1 MSLPREWSFQD
12 SCRASR
18 LLEDVDLDVVAMA
31 ASSQEMVVTGSSA
44 IIDENMNNQPATQ
57 LGSLLSIHSAPVFD
71 LSGSVAVG
79 APSPIQPGSLAVQVT
94 ATSTPIVPPHLQSPE
109 GTLLEDEDTDNLL
122 TISSL
127 TARPLIAKSRELR
140 SVKCIAPKG
149 KKSRQKNETRKPR
162 NTTYVPLDGG
172 YGWVVV
178 FGAFFVQFWVTGLV
192 KSYGVLY
199 VEVMETFKDSSASVA
214 SWIPAILT
222 CLCLALAPITSMLC
236 QKYSCRTVVFVGG
249 LFCAL
254 GLITSYFATRLI
266 HLFFTFGVLTGLL
279 NFNYVFSFID
289 QTTLHLTLSRKKNFI
304 GIGGGLSTTPGIILV
319 SQYFDKHRAL
329 ANGICVSGTA
339 AGSFMFPL
347 LIELLVK
354 DFGFHGTIL
363 LLGGCMLH
371 VCVSATLYRP
381 LDENYAPE
389 EHILVEKIE
398 KEVKEQDQDKSTQQK
413 LELLFANDPTA
424 RHNMLN
430 ELFHQNSN
438 IVAVELT
445 DSDEEKDVMGE
456 GLPMKSI
463 SKIRSSSILHSVED
477 LSTDS
482 TCVYK
487 AARSSLRSL
496 RSSVTAMGPT
506 EQQQPP
512 SSPPS
517 RMPSLTPTAASTES
531 KITFMQRVT
540 RYIDLSLLKNPQ
552 FIMMCISVS
561 LMSTGS
567 PYMLYYLPAYVHAA
581 GYTKSEAGYL
591 VAISAA
597 LDLCGRL
604 GLGWLSDLK
613 LFDRRKG
620 YIGSVV
626 GAGVAV
632 LAIPMAHSF
641 YVLACSVGMYGLCLG
656 CWFLLVPVLLADQY
670 GTDKISS
677 SYGLVRMFQ
686 SFGAISIP
694 PLAGYLRDV
703 TGSYTVCFLCMGTC
717 MVIGGL
723 PLLLVFNE
731 NQTDPTT
738 ATKLPV
744 NTENNNRQ
752 GDTTVK
758 E

>member
-1 MSLPREWSFQD
+1 MPAEANEGEEKQRNSNVLRSPSRERIHGNMSLPREWSLQD
-12 SCRASR
+12 SVERDA
-18 LLEDVDLDVVAMA
+18 VACA
-31 ASSQEMVVTGSSA
+31 TASQEMVGTTV
-44 IIDENMNNQPATQ
+44 IDENMNQQNQ

-71 LSGSVAVG
+71 LSTGV
-79 APSPIQPGSLAVQVT
+79 PSPKRPASLAVQAT

-109 GTLLEDEDTDNLL
+109 TIEDEDNDNLL

-127 TARPLIAKSRELR
+127 TARPLIAKSHELR
-140 SVKCIAPKG
+140 SSITSSTKKKKPKCET
-149 KKSRQKNETRKPR
+149 KKSRNIK
-162 NTTYVPLDGG
+162 YVPLDGG
-172 YGWVVV
+172 YGWVIVC
-178 FGAFFVQFWVTGLV
+178 GAFFVQFWVTGLM

-199 VEVMETFKDSSASVA
+199 VEVMETFKDSTASVA
-214 SWIPAILT
+214 SWIPAILS
-222 CLCLALAPITSMLC
+222 CLCLALAPVTSMLC
-236 QKYSCRTVVFVGG
+236 QKYSCRAVVFIGG

-254 GLITSYFATRLI
+254 GLTISYFATKLI
-266 HLFFTFGVLTGLL
+266 HLFFTFGVLTG
-279 NFNYVFSFID
+279 
-289 QTTLHLTLSRKKNFI
+289 I
-304 GIGGGLSTTPGIILV
+304 GSGLSTTPGIILV

-339 AGSFMFPL
+339 AGSFVFPL
-347 LIELLVK
+347 LIKVLV
-354 DFGFHGTIL
+354 DNFGFHGTIL

-381 LDENYAPE
+381 LENNYAPDDTE
-389 EHILVEKIE
+389 MPEKAQKVESTA
-398 KEVKEQDQDKSTQQK
+398 KELETAKQQK
-413 LELLFANDPTA
+413 LDLIFANDSTTK
-424 RHNMLN
+424 HNLLN
-430 ELFHQNSN
+430 ELFHQNGV
-438 IVAVELT
+438 VAVELT
-445 DSDEEKDVMGE
+445 DSDEEKDVVGE
-456 GLPMKSI
+456 CLQMKPI

-487 AARSSLRSL
+487 ARSSLKSL
-496 RSSVTAMGPT
+496 KSSVTAVYPVP
-506 EQQQPP
+506 QN
-512 SSPPS
+512 
-517 RMPSLTPTAASTES
+517 ES
-531 KITFMQRVT
+531 QLPKEKKTVMQRIAQ
-540 RYIDLSLLKNPQ
+540 YIDLSLLKNPQ
-552 FIMMCISVS
+552 FMMMCLSVS

-677 SYGLVRMFQ
+677 TYGLVRMFQ
-686 SFGAISIP
+686 SVGAISIP

-703 TGSYTVCFLCMGTC
+703 TGSYSVCFLCMGTC
-717 MVIGGL
+717 MVMGGL

-731 NQTDPTT
+731 VSESSKIT
-738 ATKLPV
+738 V
-744 NTENNNRQ
+744 NNENSNCQ
-752 GDTTVK
+752 GEVVAK

>member
-12 SCRASR
+12 SCRSAER
-18 LLEDVDLDVVAMA
+18 DAVTGTTA
-31 ASSQEMVVTGSSA
+31 SQEMVGTTV
-44 IIDENMNNQPATQ
+44 IDENMNQQNQ

-71 LSGSVAVG
+71 LSTGV
-79 APSPIQPGSLAVQVT
+79 PSPKRPASLVVQAT
-94 ATSTPIVPPHLQSPE
+94 ATSTPVVPPHLQSPD
-109 GTLLEDEDTDNLL
+109 TIEDEDNDNLL

-140 SVKCIAPKG
+140 SAKSSAS
-149 KKSRQKNETRKPR
+149 KKKKPRKSEAKKPR
-162 NTTYVPLDGG
+162 NITYVPLDGG
-172 YGWVVV
+172 YGWIVV
-178 FGAFFVQFWVTGLV
+178 FGAFFVQFWVAGLV

-214 SWIPAILT
+214 SWIPAILS
-222 CLCLALAPITSMLC
+222 CLCLALAPVTSMLC
-236 QKYSCRTVVFVGG
+236 QKYSCRAVVFVGG

-254 GLITSYFATRLI
+254 GLTLSYFATSLV
-266 HLFFTFGVLTGLL
+266 HLFFTFGVLT
-279 NFNYVFSFID
+279 
-289 QTTLHLTLSRKKNFI
+289 

-339 AGSFMFPL
+339 AGSFVFPL
-347 LIELLVK
+347 LIEVLVK
-354 DFGFHGTIL
+354 NFGFHGTIL

-381 LDENYAPE
+381 LENNYIPTETTVTEEAKKAEEAAKEPE
-389 EHILVEKIE
+389 SAK
-398 KEVKEQDQDKSTQQK
+398 QQK
-413 LELLFANDPTA
+413 LDMLFANDSTA
-424 RHNMLN
+424 RNNLLN
-430 ELFHQNSN
+430 ELFHQNSV
-438 IVAVELT
+438 VAVELT
-445 DSDEEKDVMGE
+445 DSEEEKDVMGE
-456 GLPMKSI
+456 TLRLKPI

-487 AARSSLRSL
+487 ARSSLRSL
-496 RSSVTAMGPT
+496 RSSATAVCPAPQI
-506 EQQQPP
+506 EQAPP
-512 SSPPS
+512 VPEEPK
-517 RMPSLTPTAASTES
+517 T
-531 KITFMQRVT
+531 IMQRIA

-552 FIMMCISVS
+552 FIMMCFSVS

-591 VAISAA
+591 VAISAV

-604 GLGWLSDLK
+604 GLGWLSDLR

-632 LAIPMAHSF
+632 LTIPMAHSF

-686 SFGAISIP
+686 SVGAISIP

-703 TGSYTVCFLCMGTC
+703 TGSYAVCFLCMGTC
-717 MVIGGL
+717 MVMGGL
-723 PLLLVFNE
+723 PLLLVFNDVSKSSKI
-731 NQTDPTT
+731 TVS
-738 ATKLPV
+738 A
-744 NTENNNRQ
+744 ENNNHQ
-752 GDTTVK
+752 GETTVK

>member
-1 MSLPREWSFQD
+1 MSLPREWSLQD
-12 SCRASR
+12 SVERDA
-18 LLEDVDLDVVAMA
+18 VACA
-31 ASSQEMVVTGSSA
+31 TASQEMVGTTV
-44 IIDENMNNQPATQ
+44 IDENMNQQNQ

-71 LSGSVAVG
+71 LSTGV
-79 APSPIQPGSLAVQVT
+79 PSPKRPASLAVQAT
-94 ATSTPIVPPHLQSPE
+94 ATSTPVVPPHLQSPE
-109 GTLLEDEDTDNLL
+109 TIEDEDNDNLL

-127 TARPLIAKSRELR
+127 TARPLIAKSHELR
-140 SVKCIAPKG
+140 SSITSSTKKKKPKCET
-149 KKSRQKNETRKPR
+149 KKSRNIK
-162 NTTYVPLDGG
+162 YVPLDGG
-172 YGWVVV
+172 YGWVIVC
-178 FGAFFVQFWVTGLV
+178 GAFFVQFWVTGLM

-199 VEVMETFKDSSASVA
+199 VEVMETFKDATASVA
-214 SWIPAILT
+214 SWIPAILS
-222 CLCLALAPITSMLC
+222 CLCLALAPVTSMLC
-236 QKYSCRTVVFVGG
+236 QKYSCRAVVFIGG

-254 GLITSYFATRLI
+254 GLTISYFATKLI
-266 HLFFTFGVLTGLL
+266 HLFFTFGVLTG
-279 NFNYVFSFID
+279 
-289 QTTLHLTLSRKKNFI
+289 I
-304 GIGGGLSTTPGIILV
+304 GSGLSTTPGIILV

-339 AGSFMFPL
+339 AGSFVFPL
-347 LIELLVK
+347 LIKVLV
-354 DFGFHGTIL
+354 DNFGFHGTIL

-381 LDENYAPE
+381 LENNYAPE
-389 EHILVEKIE
+389 DTEIPEKAE
-398 KEVKEQDQDKSTQQK
+398 KNGV
-413 LELLFANDPTA
+413 
-424 RHNMLN
+424 
-430 ELFHQNSN
+430 
-438 IVAVELT
+438 VAVELT
-445 DSDEEKDVMGE
+445 DSDEEKDVVGE
-456 GLPMKSI
+456 CLRMKPI

-487 AARSSLRSL
+487 ARSSLKSL
-496 RSSVTAMGPT
+496 KSSVTAVCPVP
-506 EQQQPP
+506 QN
-512 SSPPS
+512 
-517 RMPSLTPTAASTES
+517 ES
-531 KITFMQRVT
+531 QLPKEKKTVMQRIAQ
-540 RYIDLSLLKNPQ
+540 YIDLSLLKNPQ
-552 FIMMCISVS
+552 FMMMCLSVS

-677 SYGLVRMFQ
+677 TYGLVRMFQ
-686 SFGAISIP
+686 SVGAISIP

-703 TGSYTVCFLCMGTC
+703 TGSYSVCFLCMGTC
-717 MVIGGL
+717 MVMGGL

-731 NQTDPTT
+731 ASESSKIT
-738 ATKLPV
+738 V
-744 NTENNNRQ
+744 NNENSNCQ
-752 GDTTVK
+752 GEVVAK

>member
-1 MSLPREWSFQD
+1 MSLPREWSLQD
-12 SCRASR
+12 SVERDA
-18 LLEDVDLDVVAMA
+18 VACA
-31 ASSQEMVVTGSSA
+31 TASQEMVGTTV
-44 IIDENMNNQPATQ
+44 IDENMNQQNQ

-71 LSGSVAVG
+71 LSTGI
-79 APSPIQPGSLAVQVT
+79 PSPKRPASLAVQAT
-94 ATSTPIVPPHLQSPE
+94 ATSTPIVPPHLQSPD
-109 GTLLEDEDTDNLL
+109 TIEDEDNDNLL

-140 SVKCIAPKG
+140 STKTSIITKKKKPKKCET
-149 KKSRQKNETRKPR
+149 KKSRNIK
-162 NTTYVPLDGG
+162 YVPLDGG
-172 YGWVVV
+172 YGWVIVC
-178 FGAFFVQFWVTGLV
+178 GAFFVQFWVTGLM

-214 SWIPAILT
+214 SWIPAILS
-222 CLCLALAPITSMLC
+222 CLCLALAPVTSMLC
-236 QKYSCRTVVFVGG
+236 QKYSCRAVVFVGG

-254 GLITSYFATRLI
+254 GLTISYFATSLI
-266 HLFFTFGVLTGLL
+266 HLFFTFGVLTG
-279 NFNYVFSFID
+279 
-289 QTTLHLTLSRKKNFI
+289 I
-304 GIGGGLSTTPGIILV
+304 GSGLSTTPGIILV

-339 AGSFMFPL
+339 AGSFVFPL
-347 LIELLVK
+347 LIKVLV
-354 DFGFHGTIL
+354 DNFGFHGTIL

-381 LDENYAPE
+381 LENNYAPE
-389 EHILVEKIE
+389 ETEMPGKKEKIE
-398 KEVKEQDQDKSTQQK
+398 STPKELETAKQQK
-413 LELLFANDPTA
+413 LDLLFANDSTTK
-424 RHNMLN
+424 HNLLN
-430 ELFHQNSN
+430 ELFHQNN
-438 IVAVELT
+438 VVAVELT

-456 GLPMKSI
+456 GLQMKPI

-487 AARSSLRSL
+487 ARSSLKSL
-496 RSSVTAMGPT
+496 RSSVTAMCPVPQNELQLPEEKKT
-506 EQQQPP
+506 V
-512 SSPPS
+512 
-517 RMPSLTPTAASTES
+517 
-531 KITFMQRVT
+531 MQRIAQ
-540 RYIDLSLLKNPQ
+540 YIDLSLLKNPQ
-552 FIMMCISVS
+552 FIMMCFSVS

-597 LDLCGRL
+597 FDLCGRL

-620 YIGSVV
+620 YIGSVM

-632 LAIPMAHSF
+632 LVIPMAHSF

-677 SYGLVRMFQ
+677 TYGLVRMFQ
-686 SFGAISIP
+686 SVGAISIP

-703 TGSYTVCFLCMGTC
+703 TGSYSVCFLCMGTC
-717 MVIGGL
+717 MVMGGL

-731 NQTDPTT
+731 VSKPSKIT
-738 ATKLPV
+738 V
-744 NTENNNRQ
+744 NKENSNCQ
-752 GDTTVK
+752 GEVIAK

>member
-1 MSLPREWSFQD
+1 MSLPREWSLQD
-12 SCRASR
+12 TVERDAVSC
-18 LLEDVDLDVVAMA
+18 A
-31 ASSQEMVVTGSSA
+31 AASQEMVGAGV
-44 IIDENMNNQPATQ
+44 IDENMNQQNQ
-57 LGSLLSIHSAPVFD
+57 LGSLMSIHSAPVFD
-71 LSGSVAVG
+71 LSTGV
-79 APSPIQPGSLAVQVT
+79 PSPKRPASLAVQAT

-109 GTLLEDEDTDNLL
+109 TIEDEDNDNLL

-140 SVKCIAPKG
+140 STKSSLSKKRRPKQG
-149 KKSRQKNETRKPR
+149 EIKKPR
-162 NTTYVPLDGG
+162 NTTLVPLDGG
-172 YGWVVV
+172 YGWVIVC
-178 FGAFFVQFWVTGLV
+178 GAFFVQFWVAGLV

-214 SWIPAILT
+214 SWIPAILS
-222 CLCLALAPITSMLC
+222 CLCLALAPVTSMLC
-236 QKYSCRTVVFVGG
+236 QKYSCRAVVFIGG

-254 GLITSYFATRLI
+254 GLTISYFATRLL
-266 HLFFTFGVLTGLL
+266 HLFFTFGVLT
-279 NFNYVFSFID
+279 
-289 QTTLHLTLSRKKNFI
+289 

-339 AGSFMFPL
+339 AGSFVFPL
-347 LIELLVK
+347 LIEVLVES
-354 DFGFHGTIL
+354 FGFHGTIL

-381 LDENYAPE
+381 LENNYAPE
-389 EHILVEKIE
+389 SAEPPERSEKSAE
-398 KEVKEQDQDKSTQQK
+398 AESARELGAAKQQK
-413 LELLFANDPTA
+413 LDLIFASDTTTK
-424 RHNMLN
+424 HNLLN
-430 ELFHQNSN
+430 ELFHQSS
-438 IVAVELT
+438 VTAVEMT
-445 DSDEEKDVMGE
+445 DSEEEKDVMGE
-456 GLPMKSI
+456 TLHMKPI

-487 AARSSLRSL
+487 ARSSLRSL
-496 RSSVTAMGPT
+496 KSSV
-506 EQQQPP
+506 
-512 SSPPS
+512 
-517 RMPSLTPTAASTES
+517 AAVCPVPQNEPQVPKES
-531 KITFMQRVT
+531 KTVMQKIM

-552 FIMMCISVS
+552 FIMMCFSVS

-591 VAISAA
+591 VAISAV

-604 GLGWLSDLK
+604 GLGWLSDLQ

-677 SYGLVRMFQ
+677 TYGLVRMFQ
-686 SFGAISIP
+686 SVGAISIP

-703 TGSYTVCFLCMGTC
+703 TGSYSVCFLCMGTC
-717 MVIGGL
+717 MVMGGL
-723 PLLLVFNE
+723 PMLLVFNE
-731 NQTDPTT
+731 V
-738 ATKLPV
+738 TKSSKMTV
-744 NTENNNRQ
+744 NAENGNAQ
-752 GDTTVK
+752 GEVAVK
-758 E
+758 K

>member
-1 MSLPREWSFQD
+1 MSLPREWSLQD
-12 SCRASR
+12 SVER
-18 LLEDVDLDVVAMA
+18 DVVACA
-31 ASSQEMVVTGSSA
+31 TASQEMVGTTV
-44 IIDENMNNQPATQ
+44 IDENMNQQNQ

-71 LSGSVAVG
+71 LNTGV
-79 APSPIQPGSLAVQVT
+79 PSPKRPASLAVQAT

-109 GTLLEDEDTDNLL
+109 TIEDEDNDNLL

-140 SVKCIAPKG
+140 SSKSSAIKK
-149 KKSRQKNETRKPR
+149 KKSKKCETKKAR
-162 NTTYVPLDGG
+162 NIRYVPLDGG
-172 YGWVVV
+172 YGWIIVC
-178 FGAFFVQFWVTGLV
+178 GAFFVQFWVAGLV

-214 SWIPAILT
+214 SWIPAILS
-222 CLCLALAPITSMLC
+222 CLCLALAPVTSMLC
-236 QKYSCRTVVFVGG
+236 QKYSCRTVVFIGG

-254 GLITSYFATRLI
+254 GLTLSYFATRLI
-266 HLFFTFGVLTGLL
+266 HLFFTFGVLT
-279 NFNYVFSFID
+279 
-289 QTTLHLTLSRKKNFI
+289 

-339 AGSFMFPL
+339 AGSFVFPL
-347 LIELLVK
+347 LIKVLVEK
-354 DFGFHGTIL
+354 FGFHGTIL

-381 LDENYAPE
+381 LENNYAPE
-389 EHILVEKIE
+389 MTVPLEKTE
-398 KEVKEQDQDKSTQQK
+398 KMEKTEKTEKNNV
-413 LELLFANDPTA
+413 
-424 RHNMLN
+424 
-430 ELFHQNSN
+430 
-438 IVAVELT
+438 VAVELT
-445 DSDEEKDVMGE
+445 DSDEEKDVVGE
-456 GLPMKSI
+456 CLRMKPI

-487 AARSSLRSL
+487 ARSSLRSL
-496 RSSVTAMGPT
+496 RSSVTAVCPVPQNEPQVPEEKKT
-506 EQQQPP
+506 
-512 SSPPS
+512 
-517 RMPSLTPTAASTES
+517 
-531 KITFMQRVT
+531 IMQRIAQ
-540 RYIDLSLLKNPQ
+540 YIDLSLLRNPQ
-552 FIMMCISVS
+552 FLMMCFSVS

-591 VAISAA
+591 VAISAV

-604 GLGWLSDLK
+604 GLGWLSDLR

-632 LAIPMAHSF
+632 LVIPMAHSF

-677 SYGLVRMFQ
+677 TYGLVRMFQ
-686 SFGAISIP
+686 SVGAISIP

-717 MVIGGL
+717 MIMGGL

-731 NQTDPTT
+731 VTNSSKMTVNNDNSNCQGETT
-738 ATKLPV
+738 A
-744 NTENNNRQ
+744 
-752 GDTTVK
+752 K

>member
-1 MSLPREWSFQD
+1 MYYGSRFVEDSKKCRCHGNGVSRIRVDRSTVRPRRSAVAQEE
-12 SCRASR
+12 
-18 LLEDVDLDVVAMA
+18 LE
-31 ASSQEMVVTGSSA
+31 QRHRRCTG
-44 IIDENMNNQPATQ
+44 
-57 LGSLLSIHSAPVFD
+57 L
-71 LSGSVAVG
+71 
-79 APSPIQPGSLAVQVT
+79 PSPTMRPASLMVTT
-94 ATSTPIVPPHLQSPE
+94 ATSTPVVPPHLQSPPE
-109 GTLLEDEDTDNLL
+109 TIEDEDNENLL

-140 SVKCIAPKG
+140 SSKPVHSKIPPTKKKKKPKRRDT
-149 KKSRQKNETRKPR
+149 KKLR
-162 NTTYVPLDGG
+162 NPAYIPLDGG

-178 FGAFFVQFWVTGLV
+178 FGAFFVQFWVAGLV

-199 VEVMETFKDSSASVA
+199 VEIMETFKDSSASVA
-214 SWIPAILT
+214 SWIPAILS
-222 CLCLALAPITSMLC
+222 CLCLALAPVTSILC
-236 QKYSCRTVVFVGG
+236 QKYSCRAVVFIGG

-254 GLITSYFATRLI
+254 GLTTSYFATSLI
-266 HLFFTFGVLTGLL
+266 HLFFTFGILT
-279 NFNYVFSFID
+279 
-289 QTTLHLTLSRKKNFI
+289 
-304 GIGGGLSTTPGIILV
+304 GIGGGLSTTPGIIIV

-339 AGSFMFPL
+339 AGSFVFPL
-347 LIELLVK
+347 LIETLVK
-354 DFGFHGTIL
+354 NFGFHGTIL

-381 LDENYAPE
+381 LENNYLPDNNETNDKRVKSDEKKNDSNGGQEAT
-389 EHILVEKIE
+389 K
-398 KEVKEQDQDKSTQQK
+398 QQK
-413 LELLFANDPTA
+413 LDLLFANDVTA
-424 RHNMLN
+424 RHNLLN
-430 ELFHQNSN
+430 ELFSQNSV
-438 IVAVELT
+438 IAVELT

-456 GLPMKSI
+456 TLMMKPI

-487 AARSSLRSL
+487 ARSSQRSL
-496 RSSVTAMGPT
+496 RSSATVVCPAPISQTDVTTTTT
-506 EQQQPP
+506 EEPK
-512 SSPPS
+512 
-517 RMPSLTPTAASTES
+517 T
-531 KITFMQRVT
+531 IMQKVA

-552 FIMMCISVS
+552 FLMMCFSVS

-567 PYMLYYLPAYVHAA
+567 PYMLYYLPAYVHAG
-581 GYTKSEAGYL
+581 GYTKAEAGYL

-604 GLGWLSDLK
+604 GLGWLSDLQ

-632 LAIPMAHSF
+632 LTIPMAHSF

-677 SYGLVRMFQ
+677 TYGLVRMFQ
-686 SFGAISIP
+686 SVGAISIP

-717 MVIGGL
+717 MVMGGL

-731 NQTDPTT
+731 VPKP
-738 ATKLPV
+738 TKLPV
-744 NTENNNRQ
+744 NNTENNNCQ
-752 GDTTVK
+752 GDTNVK

>member
-1 MSLPREWSFQD
+1 MPAEANEGEEKQRNSNVLRSPSRERIHGNMSLPREWSLQD
-12 SCRASR
+12 SVERDA
-18 LLEDVDLDVVAMA
+18 VACA
-31 ASSQEMVVTGSSA
+31 TASQEMVGTTV
-44 IIDENMNNQPATQ
+44 IDENMNQQNQ

-71 LSGSVAVG
+71 LSTGV
-79 APSPIQPGSLAVQVT
+79 PSPKRPASLAVQAT
-94 ATSTPIVPPHLQSPE
+94 ATSTPVVPPHLQSPE
-109 GTLLEDEDTDNLL
+109 TIEDEDNDNLL

-127 TARPLIAKSRELR
+127 TARPLIAKSHELR
-140 SVKCIAPKG
+140 SSITSSTKKRKPKCET
-149 KKSRQKNETRKPR
+149 KKSRNIK
-162 NTTYVPLDGG
+162 YVPLDGG
-172 YGWVVV
+172 YGWVIVC
-178 FGAFFVQFWVTGLV
+178 GAFFVQFWVTGLM

-199 VEVMETFKDSSASVA
+199 VEVMETFKDSTASVA
-214 SWIPAILT
+214 SWIPAILS
-222 CLCLALAPITSMLC
+222 CLCLALAPVTSMLC
-236 QKYSCRTVVFVGG
+236 QKYSCRAVVFIGG

-254 GLITSYFATRLI
+254 GLTISYFATKLI
-266 HLFFTFGVLTGLL
+266 HLFFTFGVLTG
-279 NFNYVFSFID
+279 
-289 QTTLHLTLSRKKNFI
+289 I
-304 GIGGGLSTTPGIILV
+304 GSGLSTTPGIILV

-339 AGSFMFPL
+339 AGSFVFPL
-347 LIELLVK
+347 LIKVLV
-354 DFGFHGTIL
+354 DNFGFHGTIL

-381 LDENYAPE
+381 LENNYAPE
-389 EHILVEKIE
+389 DTEIPEKAEKVESTA
-398 KEVKEQDQDKSTQQK
+398 KELETAKQQK
-413 LELLFANDPTA
+413 LDLIFANDSTTK
-424 RHNMLN
+424 HNLLN
-430 ELFHQNSN
+430 ELFHQNGV
-438 IVAVELT
+438 VAVELT
-445 DSDEEKDVMGE
+445 DSDEEKDVVGE
-456 GLPMKSI
+456 CLRMKPI

-487 AARSSLRSL
+487 ARSSLKSL
-496 RSSVTAMGPT
+496 KSSVTAVCPVP
-506 EQQQPP
+506 QN
-512 SSPPS
+512 
-517 RMPSLTPTAASTES
+517 ES
-531 KITFMQRVT
+531 QLPKEKKTVMQRIAQ
-540 RYIDLSLLKNPQ
+540 YIDLSLLKNPQ
-552 FIMMCISVS
+552 FMMMCLSVS

-677 SYGLVRMFQ
+677 TYGLVRMFQ
-686 SFGAISIP
+686 SVGAISIP

-703 TGSYTVCFLCMGTC
+703 TGSYSVCFLCMGTC
-717 MVIGGL
+717 MVMGGL

-731 NQTDPTT
+731 VSESSKMT
-738 ATKLPV
+738 V
-744 NTENNNRQ
+744 NNENSNCQ
-752 GDTTVK
+752 GEVVAK

>member
-12 SCRASR
+12 TAQCRPYPGYGGSSLAEVR
-18 LLEDVDLDVVAMA
+18 DVDVDFGVDRTTGA
-31 ASSQEMVVTGSSA
+31 AVSSSQEMVIGGGAVAA
-44 IIDENMNNQPATQ
+44 IIDENMNQPANQ
-57 LGSLLSIHSAPVFD
+57 LGSLFSIHSAPVFD
-71 LSGSVAVG
+71 LSGGAIAG
-79 APSPIQPGSLAVQVT
+79 APSPKRPASLAVQTT

-109 GTLLEDEDTDNLL
+109 GTVNDDDDNDNLL

-140 SVKCIAPKG
+140 SARCTVPKR
-149 KKSRQKNETRKPR
+149 KKSQRSDIRKPR

-178 FGAFFVQFWVTGLV
+178 FGAFFVQFWVAGLV

-222 CLCLALAPITSMLC
+222 CLCLALAPVTSMLC

-254 GLITSYFATRLI
+254 GLTTSYFATRLI
-266 HLFFTFGVLTGLL
+266 HLFFTFGVLT
-279 NFNYVFSFID
+279 
-289 QTTLHLTLSRKKNFI
+289 

-339 AGSFMFPL
+339 AGSFVFPL

-381 LDENYAPE
+381 LDENYAPDE
-389 EHILVEKIE
+389 EEIQQR
-398 KEVKEQDQDKSTQQK
+398 EVKEEQSKQQK
-413 LELLFANDPTA
+413 LDLLFANDPTT

-430 ELFHQNSN
+430 ELFHQNGGGV
-438 IVAVELT
+438 VAVELT

-456 GLPMKSI
+456 GLRMKPI

-496 RSSVTAMGPT
+496 KSSGTAVAPP
-506 EQQQPP
+506 EQQPAPPPPP
-512 SSPPS
+512 SPPPPMS
-517 RMPSLTPTAASTES
+517 SSSLTQTASSIDASKVTL
-531 KITFMQRVT
+531 MQRLT

-552 FIMMCISVS
+552 FIMMCFSVS

-686 SFGAISIP
+686 SVGAISIP

-731 NQTDPTT
+731 TSNST
-738 ATKLPV
+738 TKLPV
-744 NTENNNRQ
+744 NAENNNRQ
-752 GDTTVK
+752 RDTTMK

>member
-12 SCRASR
+12 SCRS
-18 LLEDVDLDVVAMA
+18 VA
-31 ASSQEMVVTGSSA
+31 ASATASQEMVGQGV
-44 IIDENMNNQPATQ
+44 IDENMNQNQ

-71 LSGSVAVG
+71 LNTGL
-79 APSPIQPGSLAVQVT
+79 PSPKRPSSLVVQAT
-94 ATSTPIVPPHLQSPE
+94 ATSTPIVPPHLSPPDLDE
-109 GTLLEDEDTDNLL
+109 EDNDNLL

-140 SVKCIAPKG
+140 SVKGNTMKKKKP
-149 KKSRQKNETRKPR
+149 KKSQRKIL
-162 NTTYVPLDGG
+162 NYTPLDGG
-172 YGWVVV
+172 YAWVIV
-178 FGAFFVQFWVTGLV
+178 FGAFSVQFWVAGLV

-199 VEVMETFKDSSASVA
+199 VEIMETFRDSSASVA
-214 SWIPAILT
+214 SWIPAILS

-236 QKYSCRTVVFVGG
+236 QKYSCRSVVFIGG

-254 GLITSYFATRLI
+254 GLTTSYFATSLI
-266 HLFFTFGVLTGLL
+266 HLFFTFGVLTG
-279 NFNYVFSFID
+279 
-289 QTTLHLTLSRKKNFI
+289 
-304 GIGGGLSTTPGIILV
+304 IGGGLSTTPGIIIV

-339 AGSFMFPL
+339 AGSFVFPL
-347 LIELLVK
+347 LIESLVK
-354 DFGFHGTIL
+354 NFGFHGTIL

-381 LDENYAPE
+381 LEDNFTDDSIPDAM
-389 EHILVEKIE
+389 EKQ
-398 KEVKEQDQDKSTQQK
+398 EVAETRAVTTRQQK
-413 LELLFANDPTA
+413 LDLLFANDPTT
-424 RHNMLN
+424 RNNLLN
-430 ELFHQNSN
+430 ELFHQSSV
-438 IVAVELT
+438 VAVELT
-445 DSDEEKDVMGE
+445 DSEEEKDVMGE
-456 GLPMKSI
+456 TLRLKPM
-463 SKIRSSSILHSVED
+463 SKLRSSSILHSVED

-487 AARSSLRSL
+487 NRSSMRSL
-496 RSSVTAMGPT
+496 KSSAIAVCPVITS
-506 EQQQPP
+506 EQQ
-512 SSPPS
+512 
-517 RMPSLTPTAASTES
+517 
-531 KITFMQRVT
+531 ITQERKTVMQRIAM
-540 RYIDLSLLKNPQ
+540 YIDLSLLKNPQ
-552 FIMMCISVS
+552 FIMMCFSVT

-567 PYMLYYLPAYVHAA
+567 PYMLYYLPAYVHAS
-581 GYTKSEAGYL
+581 GYSKSEAGYL

-604 GLGWLSDLK
+604 GLGWLSDLQ

-632 LAIPMAHSF
+632 LSIPMAHSF
-641 YVLACSVGMYGLCLG
+641 YVLACSVGVYGLCLG

-686 SFGAISIP
+686 SVGAISIP

-717 MVIGGL
+717 MVMGGL

-731 NQTDPTT
+731 VSKP
-738 ATKLPV
+738 TKLPV
-744 NTENNNRQ
+744 NNGNNCQ
-752 GDTTVK
+752 DDTTVK

>member
-1 MSLPREWSFQD
+1 MSLPREWSLQD
-12 SCRASR
+12 SVERNP
-18 LLEDVDLDVVAMA
+18 VACA
-31 ASSQEMVVTGSSA
+31 TTSQEMVGTTG
-44 IIDENMNNQPATQ
+44 IDENMNQQNQ

-71 LSGSVAVG
+71 LSTGV
-79 APSPIQPGSLAVQVT
+79 PSPKRPASLAVQAT
-94 ATSTPIVPPHLQSPE
+94 ATSTPVVPPHLQSPD
-109 GTLLEDEDTDNLL
+109 TIEDEDNDNLL

-140 SVKCIAPKG
+140 STRSTAA
-149 KKSRQKNETRKPR
+149 KKKKRNETKKPR
-162 NTTYVPLDGG
+162 NITYVPLDGG
-172 YGWVVV
+172 YGWVIV
-178 FGAFFVQFWVTGLV
+178 FGAFFVQFWVAGLV

-214 SWIPAILT
+214 SWIPAILS
-222 CLCLALAPITSMLC
+222 CLCLALAPVTSMLC
-236 QKYSCRTVVFVGG
+236 QKYSCRAVVFVGG

-254 GLITSYFATRLI
+254 GLTLSYFATSLI
-266 HLFFTFGVLTGLL
+266 HLFFTFGVLTG
-279 NFNYVFSFID
+279 
-289 QTTLHLTLSRKKNFI
+289 
-304 GIGGGLSTTPGIILV
+304 IGGGLSTTPGIIIV

-339 AGSFMFPL
+339 AGSFVFPL
-347 LIELLVK
+347 LIEVLVEN
-354 DFGFHGTIL
+354 FGFHGTIL

-381 LDENYAPE
+381 LENNYAPE
-389 EHILVEKIE
+389 AMDVVEKSE
-398 KEVKEQDQDKSTQQK
+398 KVESATAKELEAAKQQK
-413 LELLFANDPTA
+413 LDLIFANHDSTTK
-424 RHNMLN
+424 HNLLN
-430 ELFHQNSN
+430 ELFHQNGV
-438 IVAVELT
+438 VAVELT
-445 DSDEEKDVMGE
+445 DSEEEKDVIGE
-456 GLPMKSI
+456 CLRMKPI

-487 AARSSLRSL
+487 ARSSLRSL
-496 RSSVTAMGPT
+496 RSSITAVCPPPQT
-506 EQQQPP
+506 EPHVLPEEPKTIVQ
-512 SSPPS
+512 
-517 RMPSLTPTAASTES
+517 R
-531 KITFMQRVT
+531 IMQ
-540 RYIDLSLLKNPQ
+540 YIDLSLLKNPQ
-552 FIMMCISVS
+552 FIMMCFSVS

-604 GLGWLSDLK
+604 GLGWLSDLQ

-677 SYGLVRMFQ
+677 TYGLVRMFQ
-686 SFGAISIP
+686 SVGAISIP

-703 TGSYTVCFLCMGTC
+703 TGSYSVCFLCMGTC
-717 MVIGGL
+717 MVMGGL
-723 PLLLVFNE
+723 PMLLVFNE
-731 NQTDPTT
+731 VSKSSKMT
-738 ATKLPV
+738 V
-744 NTENNNRQ
+744 NAEN
-752 GDTTVK
+752 GDTQAEANVK

>member
-1 MSLPREWSFQD
+1 MSLPREWSIHQD
-12 SCRASR
+12 TADPGES
-18 LLEDVDLDVVAMA
+18 VVVCATA
-31 ASSQEMVVTGSSA
+31 SQEMVVGGGGTV
-44 IIDENMNNQPATQ
+44 IDENMNQNQ

-71 LSGSVAVG
+71 LSNG
-79 APSPIQPGSLAVQVT
+79 APSPKRPASLAVQTT

-109 GTLLEDEDTDNLL
+109 TIEDEDNENLL

-140 SVKCIAPKG
+140 STRCTTA
-149 KKSRQKNETRKPR
+149 KKKRRGCEPRKPL
-162 NTTYVPLDGG
+162 NVTCMPLDGG
-172 YGWVVV
+172 YGWVIV
-178 FGAFFVQFWVTGLV
+178 FGAFFVQFWVAGLV

-214 SWIPAILT
+214 SWIPAILS
-222 CLCLALAPITSMLC
+222 CLCLALAPVTSMLC
-236 QKYSCRTVVFVGG
+236 QKYSCRAVVFVGG

-254 GLITSYFATRLI
+254 GLTTSYFATSLI
-266 HLFFTFGVLTGLL
+266 HLFFTFGILT
-279 NFNYVFSFID
+279 
-289 QTTLHLTLSRKKNFI
+289 

-339 AGSFMFPL
+339 AGSFVFPL
-347 LIELLVK
+347 LIEVLVES
-354 DFGFHGTIL
+354 FGFHGTIL

-381 LDENYAPE
+381 LENNYAPVGQE
-389 EHILVEKIE
+389 LAATAERMVVATA
-398 KEVKEQDQDKSTQQK
+398 KELEAAKQQK
-413 LELLFANDPTA
+413 LDLLFANDTTTK
-424 RHNMLN
+424 HNLLN
-430 ELFHQNSN
+430 ELFHQNGVAA
-438 IVAVELT
+438 VAVELT
-445 DSDEEKDVMGE
+445 DSEEEKDVMGE
-456 GLPMKSI
+456 GLRMKPI

-487 AARSSLRSL
+487 ARSSLRSL
-496 RSSVTAMGPT
+496 KSTSIAAVC
-506 EQQQPP
+506 
-512 SSPPS
+512 
-517 RMPSLTPTAASTES
+517 TPAPQIDTQIKDEPKT
-531 KITFMQRVT
+531 IMQRIMQ
-540 RYIDLSLLKNPQ
+540 YIDLSLLKNPQ

-604 GLGWLSDLK
+604 GLGWLSDLQ

-620 YIGSVV
+620 YIGSIV

-677 SYGLVRMFQ
+677 TYGLVRMFQ
-686 SFGAISIP
+686 SVGAISIP
-694 PLAGYLRDV
+694 PLTGYLRDV

-717 MVIGGL
+717 MVMGGV
-723 PLLLVFNE
+723 PMLLVFNE
-731 NQTDPTT
+731 VSKSSKMT
-738 ATKLPV
+738 V
-744 NTENNNRQ
+744 NAENGNTQ
-752 GDTTVK
+752 GETTVK

>member
-1 MSLPREWSFQD
+1 MSLPREWSLQD
-12 SCRASR
+12 SVEC
-18 LLEDVDLDVVAMA
+18 DPVACA
-31 ASSQEMVVTGSSA
+31 TASQEMVVTTG
-44 IIDENMNNQPATQ
+44 IDENMNQQNQ

-71 LSGSVAVG
+71 LSTGV
-79 APSPIQPGSLAVQVT
+79 PSPKRPASLSVQAT
-94 ATSTPIVPPHLQSPE
+94 ATSTPVVPPHLQSPE
-109 GTLLEDEDTDNLL
+109 TIEDEDNDNLL

-140 SVKCIAPKG
+140 STRCSAA
-149 KKSRQKNETRKPR
+149 KKRKRNEAKKPR
-162 NTTYVPLDGG
+162 NITYVPLDGG
-172 YGWVVV
+172 YGWVIV
-178 FGAFFVQFWVTGLV
+178 FGAFFVQFWVAGLV

-199 VEVMETFKDSSASVA
+199 VEVMETFKDSSAAVA
-214 SWIPAILT
+214 SWIPAILS
-222 CLCLALAPITSMLC
+222 CLCLALAPVTSILC
-236 QKYSCRTVVFVGG
+236 QKYSCRAVVFIGG

-254 GLITSYFATRLI
+254 GLTLSYFATSLI
-266 HLFFTFGVLTGLL
+266 HLFFTFGVLTG
-279 NFNYVFSFID
+279 
-289 QTTLHLTLSRKKNFI
+289 
-304 GIGGGLSTTPGIILV
+304 IGGGLSTTPGIIIV

-339 AGSFMFPL
+339 AGSFVFPL
-347 LIELLVK
+347 LIEILVES
-354 DFGFHGTIL
+354 FGFHGTIL

-381 LDENYAPE
+381 LENNYAPE
-389 EHILVEKIE
+389 TLDIVVEKVE
-398 KEVKEQDQDKSTQQK
+398 SAPTAKELEAAKQQK
-413 LELLFANDPTA
+413 LDLIFANHDSTTK
-424 RHNMLN
+424 HNLLN
-430 ELFHQNSN
+430 ELFHQNGV
-438 IVAVELT
+438 VAVELT
-445 DSDEEKDVMGE
+445 DSEEEKDVIGE
-456 GLPMKSI
+456 CLRMKPI

-487 AARSSLRSL
+487 ARSSLKSL
-496 RSSVTAMGPT
+496 RSSITAVC
-506 EQQQPP
+506 QPP
-512 SSPPS
+512 Q
-517 RMPSLTPTAASTES
+517 TEPQVLPEEP
-531 KITFMQRVT
+531 KTIVQRIMQ
-540 RYIDLSLLKNPQ
+540 YIDLSLLKNPQ

-604 GLGWLSDLK
+604 GLGWLSDLQ

-677 SYGLVRMFQ
+677 TYGLVRMFQ
-686 SFGAISIP
+686 SVGAISIP

-703 TGSYTVCFLCMGTC
+703 TGSYSVCFLCMGTC
-717 MVIGGL
+717 MVMGGL

-731 NQTDPTT
+731 VSKSSKIT
-738 ATKLPV
+738 V
-744 NTENNNRQ
+744 NAEN
-752 GDTTVK
+752 GDTQAEATVK

>member
-1 MSLPREWSFQD
+1 MSLPREWCLQD
-12 SCRASR
+12 SVERDA
-18 LLEDVDLDVVAMA
+18 VAPTTA
-31 ASSQEMVVTGSSA
+31 SQEMVGTTV
-44 IIDENMNNQPATQ
+44 IDENMNQQNQ

-71 LSGSVAVG
+71 LSTGV
-79 APSPIQPGSLAVQVT
+79 PSPKRPASLAVQAT
-94 ATSTPIVPPHLQSPE
+94 ATSTPVVPPHLQSPE
-109 GTLLEDEDTDNLL
+109 TIEDEDNDNLL

-140 SVKCIAPKG
+140 STKNSSTKKKKPKKSETK
-149 KKSRQKNETRKPR
+149 KKSRNI
-162 NTTYVPLDGG
+162 TYVPLDGG
-172 YGWVVV
+172 YGWIIV
-178 FGAFFVQFWVTGLV
+178 FGAFFVQFWVTGLM

-214 SWIPAILT
+214 SWIPAILS
-222 CLCLALAPITSMLC
+222 CLCLALAPVTSMLC
-236 QKYSCRTVVFVGG
+236 QKYSCRAVVFVGG

-254 GLITSYFATRLI
+254 GLTISYFATSLI
-266 HLFFTFGVLTGLL
+266 HLFFTFGVLT
-279 NFNYVFSFID
+279 
-289 QTTLHLTLSRKKNFI
+289 

-339 AGSFMFPL
+339 AGSFVFPL
-347 LIELLVK
+347 LIKILV
-354 DFGFHGTIL
+354 DNFGFHGTIL

-381 LDENYAPE
+381 LENNYAPE
-389 EHILVEKIE
+389 DLKIPE
-398 KEVKEQDQDKSTQQK
+398 KEEKVEYTKELESAKQQK
-413 LELLFANDPTA
+413 LDLIFANDSTA
-424 RHNMLN
+424 KHNLLN
-430 ELFHQNSN
+430 ELFHQNS
-438 IVAVELT
+438 VVTVELT

-456 GLPMKSI
+456 GLQMKPI

-487 AARSSLRSL
+487 ARSSLRSL
-496 RSSVTAMGPT
+496 KSS
-506 EQQQPP
+506 
-512 SSPPS
+512 
-517 RMPSLTPTAASTES
+517 
-531 KITFMQRVT
+531 ITVVCPERTSIPQNEAQLPEEKKTLMQRIT
-540 RYIDLSLLKNPQ
+540 QYIDLSLLKNPQ
-552 FIMMCISVS
+552 FIMMCFSVS

-677 SYGLVRMFQ
+677 TYGLVRMFQ
-686 SFGAISIP
+686 SVGAISIP

-703 TGSYTVCFLCMGTC
+703 TGSYSVCFLCMGTC
-717 MVIGGL
+717 MVMGGL
-723 PLLLVFNE
+723 PLLLIFNE
-731 NQTDPTT
+731 VSNSSKIT
-738 ATKLPV
+738 V
-744 NTENNNRQ
+744 NNVKNNNCQ
-752 GDTTVK
+752 GEAIAK
-758 E
+758 K

>member
-1 MSLPREWSFQD
+1 MSLPREWSLQD
-12 SCRASR
+12 SVERDA
-18 LLEDVDLDVVAMA
+18 VACA
-31 ASSQEMVVTGSSA
+31 TASQEMVGTTV
-44 IIDENMNNQPATQ
+44 IDENMNQQNQ

-71 LSGSVAVG
+71 LSTGV
-79 APSPIQPGSLAVQVT
+79 PSPKRPASLAVQAT
-94 ATSTPIVPPHLQSPE
+94 ATSTPVVPPHLQSPE
-109 GTLLEDEDTDNLL
+109 TIEDEDNDNLL

-127 TARPLIAKSRELR
+127 TARPLIAKSHELR
-140 SVKCIAPKG
+140 SSITSSTKKKKPKCET
-149 KKSRQKNETRKPR
+149 KKSRNIK
-162 NTTYVPLDGG
+162 YVPLDGG
-172 YGWVVV
+172 YGWVIVC
-178 FGAFFVQFWVTGLV
+178 GAFFVQFWVTGLM

-199 VEVMETFKDSSASVA
+199 VEVMETFKDSTASVA
-214 SWIPAILT
+214 SWIPAILS
-222 CLCLALAPITSMLC
+222 CLCLALAPVTSMLC
-236 QKYSCRTVVFVGG
+236 QKYSCRAVVFIGG

-254 GLITSYFATRLI
+254 GLTISYFATKLI
-266 HLFFTFGVLTGLL
+266 HLFFTFGVLTG
-279 NFNYVFSFID
+279 
-289 QTTLHLTLSRKKNFI
+289 I
-304 GIGGGLSTTPGIILV
+304 GSGLSTTPGIILV

-339 AGSFMFPL
+339 AGSFVFPL
-347 LIELLVK
+347 LIKVLV
-354 DFGFHGTIL
+354 DNFGFHGTIL

-381 LDENYAPE
+381 LENNYAPE
-389 EHILVEKIE
+389 DTNMPEKAE
-398 KEVKEQDQDKSTQQK
+398 KNGV
-413 LELLFANDPTA
+413 
-424 RHNMLN
+424 
-430 ELFHQNSN
+430 
-438 IVAVELT
+438 VAVELT
-445 DSDEEKDVMGE
+445 DSDEEKDVVGE
-456 GLPMKSI
+456 CLRMKPI

-487 AARSSLRSL
+487 ARSSLKSL
-496 RSSVTAMGPT
+496 KSSVTAVCPVP
-506 EQQQPP
+506 QN
-512 SSPPS
+512 
-517 RMPSLTPTAASTES
+517 ES
-531 KITFMQRVT
+531 QLPKEKKTVMQRIAQ
-540 RYIDLSLLKNPQ
+540 YIDLSLLKNPQ
-552 FIMMCISVS
+552 FMMMCLSVS

-677 SYGLVRMFQ
+677 TYGLVRMFQ
-686 SFGAISIP
+686 SVGAISIP

-703 TGSYTVCFLCMGTC
+703 TGSYSVCFLCMGTC
-717 MVIGGL
+717 MVMGGL

-731 NQTDPTT
+731 VSESSKMT
-738 ATKLPV
+738 V
-744 NTENNNRQ
+744 NNENSNCQ
-752 GDTTVK
+752 GEVVAK

>member
-12 SCRASR
+12 SCRS
-18 LLEDVDLDVVAMA
+18 VDRATTTVGGSCGTGEGGA
-31 ASSQEMVVTGSSA
+31 ASQEMVSTAV
-44 IIDENMNNQPATQ
+44 IDENMNQQNQ

-71 LSGSVAVG
+71 LSNGV
-79 APSPIQPGSLAVQVT
+79 PSPKRPASLMVQAT
-94 ATSTPIVPPHLQSPE
+94 ATSTPVVPPHLQSPPD
-109 GTLLEDEDTDNLL
+109 TIEDEDNENLL

-140 SVKCIAPKG
+140 SSKTTNSKIAPT
-149 KKSRQKNETRKPR
+149 KKKKKPKRRDTKKPR
-162 NTTYVPLDGG
+162 NRTYVPLDGG

-178 FGAFFVQFWVTGLV
+178 FGAFFVQFWVAGLV

-199 VEVMETFKDSSASVA
+199 VEIMETFKDSSASVA
-214 SWIPAILT
+214 SWIPAILS
-222 CLCLALAPITSMLC
+222 CLCLALAPVTSMLC
-236 QKYSCRTVVFVGG
+236 QKYSCRAVVFIGG

-254 GLITSYFATRLI
+254 GLTTSYFATSLI
-266 HLFFTFGVLTGLL
+266 HLFFTFGILT
-279 NFNYVFSFID
+279 
-289 QTTLHLTLSRKKNFI
+289 
-304 GIGGGLSTTPGIILV
+304 GIGGGLSTTPGIIIV

-339 AGSFMFPL
+339 AGSFVFPL
-347 LIELLVK
+347 LIETLVK
-354 DFGFHGTIL
+354 NFGFHGTIL

-381 LDENYAPE
+381 LENNYLPDIETNDDGLKSA
-389 EHILVEKIE
+389 EKKNDNNGGQE
-398 KEVKEQDQDKSTQQK
+398 ATKQQK
-413 LELLFANDPTA
+413 LDLLFANDPTT
-424 RHNMLN
+424 RHNLLN
-430 ELFHQNSN
+430 ELFHQNSV
-438 IVAVELT
+438 IAVELT

-456 GLPMKSI
+456 GLMMKPI

-487 AARSSLRSL
+487 ARSSLRSL
-496 RSSVTAMGPT
+496 RSSATVVCPVPIPHNDVMATTT
-506 EQQQPP
+506 EEPK
-512 SSPPS
+512 
-517 RMPSLTPTAASTES
+517 T
-531 KITFMQRVT
+531 IMQKVA

-552 FIMMCISVS
+552 FLMMCFSVS

-581 GYTKSEAGYL
+581 GYSKAEAGYL

-604 GLGWLSDLK
+604 GLGWLSDLQ

-632 LAIPMAHSF
+632 LTIPMAHSF

-677 SYGLVRMFQ
+677 TYGLVRMFQ
-686 SFGAISIP
+686 SVGAISIP

-717 MVIGGL
+717 MVMGGL

-731 NQTDPTT
+731 VSKP
-738 ATKLPV
+738 TKLPV
-744 NTENNNRQ
+744 NNTENNNCQ
-752 GDTTVK
+752 GDTNVK